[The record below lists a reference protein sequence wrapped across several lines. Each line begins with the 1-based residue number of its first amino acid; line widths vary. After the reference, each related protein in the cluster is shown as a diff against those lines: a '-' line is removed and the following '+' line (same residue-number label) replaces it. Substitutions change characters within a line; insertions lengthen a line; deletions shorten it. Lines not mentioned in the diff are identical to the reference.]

1 VPRLPRAARSAGFR
15 FALLHT
21 LVFVALVAVIGLTAE
36 ALVTHALKRQARARI
51 ESEAAELF
59 TQYRERGPEHLRKLV
74 SARFAMRENRLHY
87 AILGRDGQVAT
98 GDPVLAQASRD
109 EAGPGGSVVH
119 EIGRNP
125 YDTMLAAVRPLSDGS
140 LLVAA
145 IDLDSVEDVEDV
157 VSGAFYVVLAMSLA
171 LGLGT
176 GLLLSRT
183 LLNRLDAVTRTA
195 EAINAGDL
203 SRRIARTG
211 SGDDF
216 DRLSATLNLMLDRI
230 CALMESVRQ
239 VSNDVAH
246 DLRTPLARLRQ
257 TLEDARRHSGT
268 MADYDAAV
276 AKAMV
281 EADGLLATFS
291 ALLRIAQIE
300 AGARRSAFQA
310 VDLTD
315 TIQTVCEA
323 YAPTIEDGGRPFAVA
338 LAPGITVEGDRELL
352 TQLFANLLE
361 NAIGH
366 TPAGTGIRV
375 ELERSDDGRFGHAS
389 VSDAGPGIPTPERE
403 KVFRRFYRL
412 EQSRTTPGNGLGL
425 SMAAAIADL
434 HQTRMSL
441 SDNRPGLRVG
451 LDFRLGG

>member
-1 VPRLPRAARSAGFR
+1 
-15 FALLHT
+15 
-21 LVFVALVAVIGLTAE
+21 
-36 ALVTHALKRQARARI
+36 
-51 ESEAAELF
+51 
-59 TQYRERGPEHLRKLV
+59 
-74 SARFAMRENRLHY
+74 
-87 AILGRDGQVAT
+87 
-98 GDPVLAQASRD
+98 
-109 EAGPGGSVVH
+109 
-119 EIGRNP
+119 
-125 YDTMLAAVRPLSDGS
+125 
-140 LLVAA
+140 
-145 IDLDSVEDVEDV
+145 
-157 VSGAFYVVLAMSLA
+157 
-171 LGLGT
+171 
-176 GLLLSRT
+176 
-183 LLNRLDAVTRTA
+183 
-195 EAINAGDL
+195 
-203 SRRIARTG
+203 
-211 SGDDF
+211 
-216 DRLSATLNLMLDRI
+216 
-230 CALMESVRQ
+230 
-239 VSNDVAH
+239 
-246 DLRTPLARLRQ
+246 
-257 TLEDARRHSGT
+257 